1 MIWSLGVPRR
11 LSQSRALDSIV
22 RCLVDSGR
30 TPDVTLL
37 SKDDRACLRGVGT
50 SHQAGG
56 ATVLVPYLYRMFIRI
71 SLIERVNSTNRQ
83 SNSSHDC
90 TTAARGT
97 TVPVPVLYST
107 RIACDCRDLFCT
119 VLCDDDDRRS
129 LSLGGY
135 IVTRFRAH
143 TLNRHAYTRAKQT
156 GDGSAHRGT

>member
-90 TTAARGT
+90 TTAARRT
-97 TVPVPVLYST
+97 TVPVPVLLVSPATAEIYFALCCVMLM
-107 RIACDCRDLFCT
+107 IAA
-119 VLCDDDDRRS
+119 
-129 LSLGGY
+129 
-135 IVTRFRAH
+135 RFRWVD
-143 TLNRHAYTRAKQT
+143 T
-156 GDGSAHRGT
+156 